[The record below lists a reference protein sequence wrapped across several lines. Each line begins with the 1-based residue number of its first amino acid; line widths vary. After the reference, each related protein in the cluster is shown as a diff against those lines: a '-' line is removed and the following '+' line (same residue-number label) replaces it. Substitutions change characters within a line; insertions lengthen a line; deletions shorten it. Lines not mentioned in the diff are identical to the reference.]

1 MVSKLTQFAIL
12 LNQIHLGEDI
22 DMRKLHMKHGGQ
34 RGAEHRDE
42 LGRVS
47 TVMRVHKMHCRQLKE
62 AGNMLEKLVKTEMK
76 KEKCVCII
84 YVIRPKSVVQ
94 FQKLTLKFHLASWEN
109 IFFTE
114 F

>member
-1 MVSKLTQFAIL
+1 MVSKFTQFAIL

-34 RGAEHRDE
+34 GGAKHRDE

-47 TVMRVHKMHCRQLKE
+47 AVMRVHQMHRRQLKE

-76 KEKCVCII
+76 KCACIV
-84 YVIRPKSVVQ
+84 YASRPKSVVHVSEAHPEVPLGQ
-94 FQKLTLKFHLASWEN
+94 LGKYILY
-109 IFFTE
+109 
-114 F
+114 

>member
-42 LGRVS
+42 LGRIS
-47 TVMRVHKMHCRQLKE
+47 TVVRIHEMHRRQLKE
-62 AGNMLEKLVKTEMK
+62 PGNMVEKLVKTE
-76 KEKCVCII
+76 
-84 YVIRPKSVVQ
+84 
-94 FQKLTLKFHLASWEN
+94 LKIARKTCPYYICN
-109 IFFTE
+109 
-114 F
+114 

>member
-1 MVSKLTQFAIL
+1 
-12 LNQIHLGEDI
+12 
-22 DMRKLHMKHGGQ
+22 MKHGGQ
-34 RGAEHRDE
+34 GGAEHRDE

-47 TVMRVHKMHCRQLKE
+47 TVMRVHKMHRRQLKE

-76 KEKCVCII
+76 TPVL
-84 YVIRPKSVVQ
+84 YMQVDLNQWFR

-114 F
+114 FWWV